1 MNKTFI
7 QKIKDFW
14 NEHKTAIKVGAAFG
28 ILGFVYGAYEGCT
41 ATNKIWLESL
51 TKAMDEAKDETIA
64 DYDAALSDQ
73 DSDGSSAK

>member
-14 NEHKTAIKVGAAFG
+14 NEHKTVIKVGAAFG
-28 ILGFVYGAYEGCT
+28 ALGFVYGAYEGCK

-51 TKAMDEAKDETIA
+51 TKAMDEAKDETITDYTA
-64 DYDAALSDQ
+64 DLSNQ
-73 DSDGSSAK
+73 DFDISSAK